1 MQWDATLAIKGPVFK
16 IEREMTYWII
26 KYRIQTVF
34 GSYTHWHYREGYD
47 EKNRHCMHRIV
58 ARFQGVS
65 HSYVKGTATAL
76 RGGGASSTQNSPSP
90 PFHPNAN
97 HLKITI
103 WLVKAPS
110 SFSSKIARA
119 FRRLLTTRF
128 SKMTLTT
135 RSALNVHEP
144 YISHEIADSP
154 FTRASFNTEAL
165 VS

>member
-1 MQWDATLAIKGPVFK
+1 
-16 IEREMTYWII
+16 
-26 KYRIQTVF
+26 
-34 GSYTHWHYREGYD
+34 
-47 EKNRHCMHRIV
+47 MHRIV

-65 HSYVKGTATAL
+65 HFYVKGTAL
-76 RGGGASSTQNSPSP
+76 RGRGCLLYPKLP
-90 PFHPNAN
+90 PPALHPNAN

-110 SFSSKIARA
+110 SFSSKNARA

-154 FTRASFNTEAL
+154 FTRASFITEAL

>member
-1 MQWDATLAIKGPVFK
+1 MPPLPKTPP
-16 IEREMTYWII
+16 TP
-26 KYRIQTVF
+26 
-34 GSYTHWHYREGYD
+34 
-47 EKNRHCMHRIV
+47 
-58 ARFQGVS
+58 
-65 HSYVKGTATAL
+65 AL
-76 RGGGASSTQNSPSP
+76 
-90 PFHPNAN
+90 HPNAN

-110 SFSSKIARA
+110 SFSSKNARA

-154 FTRASFNTEAL
+154 FTRASFITEAL